1 MEQRSFASDVTACR
15 GLMDEVQDP
24 AEKNLLLRIACEF
37 ERLDRI
43 AECETS
49 AAEQPFYYAQRAA
62 QEVTAAVKAQHPKA
76 RLAHLS
82 MAQRYDCLANLG
94 QR

>member
-1 MEQRSFASDVTACR
+1 MERRSFASDVAACR
-15 GLMDEVQDP
+15 GLMAEVQDP
-24 AEKNLLLRIACEF
+24 AEKNLLHRIACEF
-37 ERLDRI
+37 ERFDRI
-43 AECETS
+43 TECEKS
-49 AAEQPFYYAQRAA
+49 AAEQPFYYARRAA

-94 QR
+94 RR

>member
-1 MEQRSFASDVTACR
+1 MEQRSFASDVAVCR
-15 GLMDEVQDP
+15 GLMDEVQDR
-24 AEKNLLLRIACEF
+24 AEKNLLHRIACEF

-43 AECETS
+43 TECEKS
-49 AAEQPFYYAQRAA
+49 AAEQPLFYAQRAA

-76 RLAHLS
+76 RLAHLN